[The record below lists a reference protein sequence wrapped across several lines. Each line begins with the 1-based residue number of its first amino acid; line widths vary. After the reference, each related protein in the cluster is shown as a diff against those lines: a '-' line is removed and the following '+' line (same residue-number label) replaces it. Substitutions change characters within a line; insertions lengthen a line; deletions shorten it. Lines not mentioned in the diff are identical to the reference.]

1 MTFRISSHNKNYWG
15 TKTHL
20 EAIQTLSTPLQD
32 VKQED
37 KEGGNENE
45 DKGNESGTVRAT
57 VLIVG

>member
-37 KEGGNENE
+37 KEGGMKMKI
-45 DKGNESGTVRAT
+45 KGMKVEQYEQQF
-57 VLIVG
+57 